1 MTTEAFGVLGYMTA
15 LMKMTNY
22 KLKSSDVTVLKDS
35 CEQLHRLL
43 IQKADKPE
51 DVDTDK
57 LDKIANDIVLGAII
71 LYLSGQLD
79 TMLPTEKRKAKP
91 PEANEVTKK
100 KPIFKITKMKCP
112 FCEGENK
119 NAEICENVLG
129 KEYFVYCTRCGCETR
144 ESFAS
149 KAKAIKAF
157 ESGENRDIPKE
168 ESK

>member
-1 MTTEAFGVLGYMTA
+1 MTTEAFGVLGYTTA
-15 LMKMTNY
+15 VMKMTNY

-57 LDKIANDIVLGAII
+57 LDKITNDIVLGAMI
-71 LYLSGQLD
+71 LYLGGGIDTILPPKSGK
-79 TMLPTEKRKAKP
+79 PKP
-91 PEANEVTKK
+91 PEAPKK
-100 KPIFKITKMKCP
+100 KPIFKIEKMKCP

-119 NAEICENVLG
+119 NAEICENVRD
-129 KEYFVYCTRCGCETR
+129 KEYFVYCTKCGLETK
-144 ESFAS
+144 ESFSS
-149 KAKAIKAF
+149 KTKTIKAF

-168 ESK
+168 KLK